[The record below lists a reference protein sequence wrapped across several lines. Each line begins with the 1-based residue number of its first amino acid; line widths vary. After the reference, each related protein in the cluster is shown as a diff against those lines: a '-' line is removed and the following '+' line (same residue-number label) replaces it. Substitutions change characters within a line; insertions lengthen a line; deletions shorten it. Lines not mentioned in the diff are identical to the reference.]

1 MLSPDVCIWGSPNTL
16 VEALISGCIVC
27 ANTGVAGVNEI
38 IDSGKFGCEVDMCDV
53 DVASKRIDRYLANT
67 TPRDYVGLTDHLK
80 IFDGNTIVKELGKV
94 ERNENT
100 TPIFIPGAGRAGTT
114 FLMDTIGSHPQVSA
128 CRHKEPCYFDRNHN
142 LGYGFYEG
150 LFNIKEGHIYTVEA
164 STNYLWYPDALELI
178 QAFNPSARLLFRC
191 VIGER
196 AFAEYKRRIEK
207 NGEERTFFDVFTNT
221 GFGKKRSNYVPHLK
235 RLYSLFPEN
244 QILCLIFEEKKNP
257 GKLSGAFGDFLA
269 LILVTLLFL
278 RQQKIN
284 QVCNFSSASKVSY
297 GNFYSDPSENSALSP
312 RAAGRGV
319 RCLNH
324 MYAERRPFPD
334 VKV

>member
-1 MLSPDVCIWGSPNTL
+1 M
-16 VEALISGCIVC
+16 
-27 ANTGVAGVNEI
+27 
-38 IDSGKFGCEVDMCDV
+38 K
-53 DVASKRIDRYLANT
+53 
-67 TPRDYVGLTDHLK
+67 
-80 IFDGNTIVKELGKV
+80 
-94 ERNENT
+94 NT

-150 LFNIKEGHIYTVEA
+150 LFNIKEGHVYTVEA

-178 QAFNPSARLLFRC
+178 QAFNPSARFVVSLRNP
-191 VIGER
+191 GER

-221 GFGKKRSNYVPHLK
+221 GFGKKRSNYVPHIK

-244 QILCLIFEEKKNP
+244 QILCLIFEDWKKNP
-257 GKLSGAFGDFLA
+257 GNLSGALGDFLG
-269 LILVTLLFL
+269 IDSD
-278 RQQKIN
+278 
-284 QVCNFSSASKVSY
+284 NFIVPASAKNKSSVPISPRLQRFRMRY
-297 GNFYSDPSENSALSP
+297 FYSDQSENSALFLA
-312 RAAGRGV
+312 RAAGRRV
-319 RCLNH
+319 IDRINH

-334 VKV
+334 VKEYKGMLSEYYIPQINELESMLGMDLSSWREWYDQ